1 MSIAWFGSLPI
12 QPLSAR
18 VHHWRSLLSDMNS
31 KLFPPSLVLAVG
43 LLLAPQTSEAA
54 ITCIFDVDESSGI
67 GTGSFTIDLPEV
79 WPPPP
84 LIFGQART
92 TVIPASSVRGF
103 FARGDKWTALSISLN
118 TFLEQP
124 NSAVLSGACK
134 KAGTFTTPPSIE
146 GLSPV
151 EAVANL
157 PGVTLRSS
165 VVAPSAVSRQQRIR
179 LLETNILLKSAKRR
193 A

>member
-1 MSIAWFGSLPI
+1 
-12 QPLSAR
+12 
-18 VHHWRSLLSDMNS
+18 MNS
-31 KLFPPSLVLAVG
+31 KFFPSSLVVAIG

-67 GTGSFTIDLPEV
+67 GSGSFTIDLPEF

-84 LIFGQART
+84 LNFGQVRT

-103 FARGDKWTALSISLN
+103 FARGDKWNALSISLN

-124 NSAVLSGACK
+124 NNAVLSGSCK
-134 KAGTFTTPPSIE
+134 KAGAFRTPPSIE

-165 VVAPSAVSRQQRIR
+165 VVAPSDVSRQRRNR
-179 LLETNILLKSAKRR
+179 LLEQNILLKARVDRVAKSR